1 MEIKLN
7 GKILETESPDIHAL
21 VTDRNLDPSSLVV
34 EHNHTLVRQT
44 EWAQTLLQEGDTIE
58 LLSFVGGG

>member
-1 MEIKLN
+1 MKIRLN
-7 GKILETESPDIHAL
+7 GDVLETEESNLLAL
-21 VTDRNLDPSSLVV
+21 VKARNLEPSSLVV

-44 EWAQTLLQEGDTIE
+44 AWAQTLLQEGDTVE